1 MIEPKTDKEVKTFTD
16 QMGHTVSL
24 KWPPKRIISLVPSQT
39 ELLASLGMDEEVVGI
54 TKFCIHPESWF
65 RTKKRVGGTKDADI
79 NKIAELQ
86 PDLIIGNKE
95 ENKEEQIKELMLR
108 YPVWMSDI
116 HNLDDALEMIKSVG
130 KLVNKNERADE
141 LAGTI
146 SNNFRKLI
154 TSEFASR
161 KVAYFIWKN
170 PYMTVG
176 KHSFINS
183 MLKVCNFKNI
193 FDNVEGEYPEITR
206 EQLAQA
212 NPEVIFLSS
221 EPFPFKEKHV
231 DEFSQI
237 CPNAK
242 VMLVDGEYFSWYGSR
257 LLDAPAYLNSVINQL
272 GNA

>member
-1 MIEPKTDKEVKTFTD
+1 MENKSDKEVKMFTD
-16 QMGHTVSL
+16 QMGHTISVN
-24 KWPPKRIISLVPSQT
+24 WPPTRIISLVPSQT
-39 ELLASLGMDEEVVGI
+39 ELLATLGLNEEVLGI

-79 NKIAELQ
+79 NKITELQ

-116 HNLDDALEMIKSVG
+116 HNLDDALDMIKSVG
-130 KLVNKNERADE
+130 KLVNKKDAADE
-141 LAGTI
+141 LAGSI
-146 SNNFRKLI
+146 SNNFRKLF
-154 TSEFASR
+154 TGEFASR

-176 KHSFINS
+176 KQSFINS
-183 MLKVCNFKNI
+183 MLKVCNFENV
-193 FDNVEGEYPEITR
+193 FDNAGGEYPEITT

-231 DEFSQI
+231 DEFRQI

-257 LLDAPAYLNSVINQL
+257 LADAPAYLNKVIKQL
-272 GNA
+272 DNA